1 MAMFLTTVMSLG
13 LRVLRL
19 LMADWR
25 AGIASAR
32 SFSQSSLE
40 VFDVVIVVEIA
51 RSFVTTTRMKIRSIL
66 VGGECAEED
75 NITLK
80 MLMVQ
85 MDPIKLMITVI
96 HIIHN
101 IDGDLIA

>member
-40 VFDVVIVVEIA
+40 MFDVVIVVEIA
-51 RSFVTTTRMKIRSIL
+51 RSFVTTTRMKTRSRVRMCRRRQHHIEN
-66 VGGECAEED
+66 VDGTNGSDKADD
-75 NITLK
+75 NRY
-80 MLMVQ
+80 
-85 MDPIKLMITVI
+85 MIY
-96 HIIHN
+96 N

>member
-19 LMADWR
+19 LIADWR

-40 VFDVVIVVEIA
+40 MFDVVTVVTMVVKIA
-51 RSFVTTTRMKIRSIL
+51 RSFVTTTRMKTRSR
-66 VGGECAEED
+66 GRMCRRR
-75 NITLK
+75 
-80 MLMVQ
+80 Q
-85 MDPIKLMITVI
+85 
-96 HIIHN
+96 HH
-101 IDGDLIA
+101 